1 MKFNK
6 KVDDIMNHKKILIV
20 VTSHAQIDQNME
32 TGLWLPEY
40 AEPYEIFTNE
50 GYDILTASI
59 NGGQAPI
66 DPRSLNEDVQE
77 KWPNALHELEN
88 TIPLNDLTD
97 ETFSGIFLPGGH
109 GTMFD
114 FPKSSKL
121 QELIRSFAENNKVV
135 AAVCHGPASLVGVTL
150 SNGDPLVKHKKV
162 TAFMNEE
169 EKAANL
175 DKVMPFL
182 LEDKLKE
189 LGADFISAPLW
200 SDHVEIDGK
209 LITGQNP
216 QSTISVAKAVVR
228 ALNND

>member
-1 MKFNK
+1 
-6 KVDDIMNHKKILIV
+6 MNHKKLLIV
-20 VTSHAQIDQNME
+20 VTSHSHIDQKME

-66 DPRSLNEDVQE
+66 DPGSLNEDVQE

-121 QELIRSFAENNKVV
+121 Q
-135 AAVCHGPASLVGVTL
+135 G
-150 SNGDPLVKHKKV
+150 
-162 TAFMNEE
+162 
-169 EKAANL
+169 
-175 DKVMPFL
+175 
-182 LEDKLKE
+182 
-189 LGADFISAPLW
+189 
-200 SDHVEIDGK
+200 
-209 LITGQNP
+209 
-216 QSTISVAKAVVR
+216 
-228 ALNND
+228 

>member
-1 MKFNK
+1 
-6 KVDDIMNHKKILIV
+6 MNHKKLLIV
-20 VTSHAQIDQNME
+20 VTSHSHIDQKME

-77 KWPNALHELEN
+77 KWSNALHELEN
-88 TIPLNDLTD
+88 TIPLNDLTN

-121 QELIRSFAENNKVV
+121 QGLIRSFAENNKVV

-150 SNGDPLVKHKKV
+150 SNGVPLVKHKKV
-162 TAFMNEE
+162 TAFTNEE

-189 LGADFISAPLW
+189 LGADYISAPLW

-228 ALNND
+228 ALNNY